1 MQIQLKVDKENI
13 HDKENITDELLD
25 YMFTSKNIIRYTKNI
40 IPMNYKDNNK
50 LRDKRETGD
59 KKELENKRE
68 TNKKNKTIIK
78 SAKTVPLDMYKP
90 LEKDSLF
97 WCFYILKNGYSNYEM
112 EINDKRFF
120 IEKDEKFK
128 YIEILRQNKDV
139 LKMHKIK
146 PLTEIEDDLANK
158 QCIGIK
164 TFFALCVFEK
174 INVML
179 IDNRKIY
186 EIICADTT
194 TNPIRVIHR
203 NSLTLEHHIELNMT
217 DDILQRYRDNYYKIS
232 GFDNVLKAM
241 SYYKVDEL
249 MELCKKL
256 NICVSEDKDNK
267 KKKTKKDIY
276 ELLVLNF

>member
-1 MQIQLKVDKENI
+1 
-13 HDKENITDELLD
+13 
-25 YMFTSKNIIRYTKNI
+25 
-40 IPMNYKDNNK
+40 
-50 LRDKRETGD
+50 
-59 KKELENKRE
+59 
-68 TNKKNKTIIK
+68 
-78 SAKTVPLDMYKP
+78 MYKP

-217 DDILQRYRDNYYKIS
+217 DDLLQRYRDNYYNIN
-232 GFDNVLKAM
+232 GFDNGLKAM